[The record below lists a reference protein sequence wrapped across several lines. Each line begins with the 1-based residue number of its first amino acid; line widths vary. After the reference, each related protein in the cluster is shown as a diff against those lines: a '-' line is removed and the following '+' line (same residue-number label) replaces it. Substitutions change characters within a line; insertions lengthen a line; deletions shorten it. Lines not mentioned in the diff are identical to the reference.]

1 MSSGCTVDAVGA
13 VDTVDTVG
21 AVDAVDTADAVDPV
35 DAVDVVDPVDVVDV
49 VDAVD
54 AVDAAGGTHDTLR
67 APLKIDA
74 QRARVVST
82 AQSVGYAHVTTTS
95 SFQSSSARTTL
106 STERNAINA
115 AHNLARSSS
124 VSPWQ
129 SPDTV
134 GCRCAVAV
142 PVGVVSHSECPR
154 AFFFNHAFPPLS
166 VCSTQHHTHA
176 TAAPHSAHAKEDADA
191 AHSTPARTLCSH
203 HTALPSLQL
212 STPTRHTQHATAP
225 RVH

>member
-1 MSSGCTVDAVGA
+1 MRCVSRKGGTSSGCTVDAAGVVDA
-13 VDTVDTVG
+13 VDTVD
-21 AVDAVDTADAVDPV
+21 
-35 DAVDVVDPVDVVDV
+35 VVDSVDV

-54 AVDAAGGTHDTLR
+54 EVGGTHDTLR

-106 STERNAINA
+106 STERNAINT
-115 AHNLARSSS
+115 AHKLAQSSS
-124 VSPWQ
+124 VSPWE

-142 PVGVVSHSECPR
+142 PGGVVSHSECPR
-154 AFFFNHAFPPLS
+154 AFFLTTPSRPSPF
-166 VCSTQHHTHA
+166 
-176 TAAPHSAHAKEDADA
+176 A
-191 AHSTPARTLCSH
+191 AHNT
-203 HTALPSLQL
+203 
-212 STPTRHTQHATAP
+212 TPTPPPHHAVHTPRRTRTRRTAHPHGRYAHTTPHRRHCNFP
-225 RVH
+225 L